1 LQQDRRTADNFDING
16 SDQPERL
23 KFSDAHVAAAH
34 QCHQRTENGT
44 DEDGEETHKQCHSK
58 TL

>member
-1 LQQDRRTADNFDING
+1 MVKNNFDING